1 MSRRLI
7 EFIIIFAVFLLFVI
21 FNLGNKCDINLGFT
35 RIREAPVFLT
45 ILISFFAGMLCT
57 IPAIIRLSRKNKS
70 NDPPGRKTG
79 AKINISDMETEKN
92 SFSDSSHYGID

>member
-1 MSRRLI
+1 MPRKLI

-35 RIREAPVFLT
+35 RINEVPVFLT
-45 ILISFFAGMLCT
+45 VLISFFAGMLCT
-57 IPAIIRLSRKNKS
+57 IPALLRLSRKSGKKS
-70 NDPPGRKTG
+70 
-79 AKINISDMETEKN
+79 KIPDTEMGKD